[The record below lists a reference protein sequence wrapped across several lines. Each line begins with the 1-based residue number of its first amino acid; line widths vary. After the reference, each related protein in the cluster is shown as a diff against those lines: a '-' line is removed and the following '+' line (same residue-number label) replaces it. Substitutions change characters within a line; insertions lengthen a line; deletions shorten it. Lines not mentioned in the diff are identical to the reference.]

1 MTSFTAAGEVFI
13 KTETAE
19 VLRLSADDTKTSKN
33 LEATRPENKSIRN
46 ALNNT
51 SSGTDHNTSASANA
65 DGEQNY
71 QFPTI
76 VVQSAQELATSLSN
90 TESKE
95 VWKLSTGE
103 INEENSLDDAFHK
116 PSSSES
122 IDQTPG
128 SHPQCLIGEK
138 LNTDDEGKREEYSNS
153 HSANLLGYEGG
164 MPQKSDVSQL
174 TSDGEMQNRKRR
186 GRKRLPPLTVSTL
199 TTSSASEFQES
210 TDQPEKGDGRL
221 RKNSQLSIKFGSNLS
236 LRTLGKCYSW
246 MTMNQRI
253 EYFTS
258 ILMLKTI
265 NKSSPNYLHNRF
277 EYVNDKHQI
286 YTESDANG
294 NLFIPKLSSKTGLR
308 SFQYRGVHAWN
319 SLSVNARDYSQAK
332 ILKYM

>member
-33 LEATRPENKSIRN
+33 LEATRPEKKSIRD
-46 ALNNT
+46 ALNNA
-51 SSGTDHNTSASANA
+51 SSGTDQTTSASANA
-65 DGEQNY
+65 DAEQNY

-76 VVQSAQELATSLSN
+76 VVQSAHETQATSSSN

-103 INEENSLDDAFHK
+103 INEENSLDDVFHK

-128 SHPQCLIGEK
+128 SHPQGLIGEK
-138 LNTDDEGKREEYSNS
+138 INTDVEGKREEYSS
-153 HSANLLGYEGG
+153 AKPHSANSLVHEGG

-210 TDQPEKGDGRL
+210 TDQHEKGDGRL
-221 RKNSQLSIKFGSNLS
+221 RKSSQLSIKFGSNLS

-258 ILMLKTI
+258 ILMFKTI
-265 NKSSPNYLHNRF
+265 NKSSPNYLHNRWNR
-277 EYVNDKHQI
+277 ELTLKCNLKCYVKPMKDPLGVSPNK
-286 YTESDANG
+286 G
-294 NLFIPKLSSKTGLR
+294 NQGTT
-308 SFQYRGVHAWN
+308 RG
-319 SLSVNARDYSQAK
+319 K
-332 ILKYM
+332 E